1 MFEVGDKVNIL
12 KPYVNGHVGLKSIE
26 VLEVDKSDNSV
37 KLNLSVYSSGN
48 RWWYEFHRLEKVED
62 NMFTK
67 DMLVAGKHVVEQKN
81 GDLALFMV
89 DGFSYLDRQGTNG
102 LSWWNANLTSNYV
115 SDQTIVKVYEVETSQ
130 AFGIY
135 AEGRGLKL
143 VWTRQ
148 EKTEAEKQLDE
159 LDKKIAELQEQADK
173 VRKSMQDE

>member
-1 MFEVGDKVNIL
+1 MFKVGDKVRCINAEGNIFITNGVVYTVEKIDRRTL
-12 KPYVNGHVGLKSIE
+12 KVKGGWAMYES
-26 VLEVDKSDNSV
+26 DK
-37 KLNLSVYSSGN
+37 
-48 RWWYEFHRLEKVED
+48 FEKVED